1 MLHYAFGATQG
12 GMGAT
17 CVNTAS
23 QSTGNDE
30 LMAMSNQTV
39 TLKNTL
45 LSVAC
50 ASYNVQLEYENHCVY
65 ILSYGHC
72 DYILCDGQVMISIF
86 ISLL

>member
-1 MLHYAFGATQG
+1 MAQARGPYWQNYTQQMLHYAFGATQG

-39 TLKNTL
+39 TLKL
-45 LSVAC
+45 PFCLWHVPHRMFSLSMKIIVF
-50 ASYNVQLEYENHCVY
+50 
-65 ILSYGHC
+65 
-72 DYILCDGQVMISIF
+72 IF
-86 ISLL
+86 